1 MAQTEQ
7 PAVAEL
13 LASARIA
20 LDTALQRT
28 QAGEPLGS
36 LSEATLARLAEQNN
50 TGCNNTSCSHR
61 AAAAASPNPACGAGA

>member
-1 MAQTEQ
+1 MMAQTGQ

-36 LSEATLARLAEQNN
+36 LSAATLARLSAAAAN

-61 AAAAASPNPACGAGA
+61 VAAAASEGS

>member
-20 LDTALQRT
+20 LDTALQRSH
-28 QAGEPLGS
+28 AGEPLGNV
-36 LSEATLARLAEQNN
+36 SEATLARPAAAQTN
-50 TGCNNTSCSHR
+50 TGCNNTSCRHQV
-61 AAAAASPNPACGAGA
+61 